1 MVALRQRPHVRPKCL
16 LGAVLAVACACT
28 EKNRSTD
35 TLSST
40 LPDAKARAAF
50 LCSYALCA
58 SPVQDAVFHVVYQ
71 DNSGGLIS
79 GPDDAEIH
87 AVLKVAKDD
96 VEQWARGCVEARV
109 AARPEWLGPL
119 VKGTRLS
126 PTSAPDGYRCGAET
140 RALHVKE
147 GLIVRWIHAD

>member
-1 MVALRQRPHVRPKCL
+1 MGSPRALLHLTSQCL
-16 LGAVLAVACACT
+16 LGVVFAVAGGCT

-35 TLSST
+35 TLSGT

-71 DNSGGLIS
+71 DNSGGLIA

-87 AVLKVAKDD
+87 AVL
-96 VEQWARGCVEARV
+96 
-109 AARPEWLGPL
+109 
-119 VKGTRLS
+119 
-126 PTSAPDGYRCGAET
+126 
-140 RALHVKE
+140 
-147 GLIVRWIHAD
+147 